1 MRQAERVQLG
11 PRNNRELICILPHL
25 QWLSSVID
33 KESLTG
39 HGDFMQRIAFL
50 LRLRE
55 GTEAAYDE
63 AHANVW
69 PEMLALLKR
78 SGISEYSIFRRDQ
91 LLFLTMHVENFDE
104 TWARIEADPV
114 NTRWQ
119 QAMAPYFAPLDPLQP
134 GERFPMM
141 REIFFMP

>member
-1 MRQAERVQLG
+1 
-11 PRNNRELICILPHL
+11 
-25 QWLSSVID
+25 
-33 KESLTG
+33 
-39 HGDFMQRIAFL
+39 MQRIAFL

-55 GTEAAYDE
+55 GTEAAYE
-63 AHANVW
+63 AAHASVW

-91 LLFLTMHVENFDE
+91 LLFLTMHVENFEE

-119 QAMAPYFAPLDPLQP
+119 QAMAPYFAPLDPLLP